1 MRRVPGGQGKAT
13 PNANA
18 EPDFDDIAKK
28 YPLRPAEE
36 TAPQG
41 KVVMVVK
48 KAEVHFHDYDHRPL
62 NFLGDSD
69 LGKEAST
76 SKNEEDAPILLLGR
90 ATHASKKDAEATFSD
105 HKKTDFLGD
114 FDVGEESSVTN
125 GDSIPFLE
133 GKPPARDSESPNTNT
148 SQDHVW
154 DPLPF
159 QPTHPPL
166 HEAATN
172 PYYDGNNTHPAK
184 QLSQMFPHAP
194 YHYQYQYQYQY
205 QQPNTNQYFGS
216 NINQYASSTPH
227 LGSAGFHYPFPTKK
241 LDSSNNSNNNS
252 AFGHYH
258 HGHDHQ
264 YYSNSS
270 YGHGYSNQFE
280 YPGYEQQPHGDGTS
294 LPPPPPQMNYP
305 ARVQSLPNFSP
316 MKSNFE
322 GKSEKAR
329 RSHESIE
336 VDESQGSQL
345 PPG

>member
-1 MRRVPGGQGKAT
+1 MRRVSGGHGKAT
-13 PNANA
+13 PNADA
-18 EPDFDDIAKK
+18 EPDFDDIEKK

-36 TAPQG
+36 PQPQGQG
-41 KVVMVVK
+41 KVVVK
-48 KAEVHFHDYDHRPL
+48 KAEVHFHDYDHGPL

-76 SKNEEDAPILLLGR
+76 SKNKEDATLMLLAR
-90 ATHASKKDAEATFSD
+90 ATYASKSKKDAEATFSEN
-105 HKKTDFLGD
+105 KKTDFLGD

-125 GDSIPFLE
+125 EDSIPFLT
-133 GKPPARDSESPNTNT
+133 GKPPARDSESLPNT
-148 SQDHVW
+148 SQDQVW

-159 QPTHPPL
+159 EPIHRPL

-172 PYYDGNNTHPAK
+172 PYYDGNNAHPAK
-184 QLSQMFPHAP
+184 QFSQMFPPHAS
-194 YHYQYQYQYQY
+194 YHYQY

-227 LGSAGFHYPFPTKK
+227 LGSAGFHYPFPTTK
-241 LDSSNNSNNNS
+241 LDSSNNSNNS

-264 YYSNSS
+264 YYNNSS

-280 YPGYEQQPHGDGTS
+280 YPGYEQQPHGYGAS
-294 LPPPPPQMNYP
+294 IPPPPPQMNYP
-305 ARVQSLPNFSP
+305 ARDQSLPNFSP

-322 GKSEKAR
+322 GKSEEAR
-329 RSHESIE
+329 RSHESTE